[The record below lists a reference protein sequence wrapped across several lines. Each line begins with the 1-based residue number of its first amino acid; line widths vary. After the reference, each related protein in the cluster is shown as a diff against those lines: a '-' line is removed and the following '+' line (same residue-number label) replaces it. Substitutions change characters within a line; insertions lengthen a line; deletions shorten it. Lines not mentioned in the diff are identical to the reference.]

1 MSNLSAQERAE
12 KNFRERIY
20 YWENVKKLTP
30 ELAIEKAKNPRPK
43 RTRKASEIQTIE
55 AAQQNEKSDLQE
67 PENQKSDLPKPE
79 NQKSEIS
86 DPTPEQIQTEIDRLK
101 RLGVMTEI
109 TCSSAGNNLQKQPEK
124 NPENAPPDNSIEL
137 GICILVA
144 ICAAGI
150 LVKNTAEVWNY
161 SVEGWIKAA
170 ILEIGICGFSI
181 YRPHDNVLNVLTKLV
196 AGALI
201 GLSLMTQYTGVAR
214 HESNAVS
221 MVESSEETISNLR
234 TALTLAKETHS
245 LAAKW
250 QKAETLKE
258 VNKATEKLNIALEAK
273 QKPAAVASDVSV
285 VKLSS
290 IVELCYRAAFMLV
303 FIGFSARTRQLLQK
317 ALRRRGIN
325 LITNVGAVN

>member
-12 KNFRERIY
+12 KNFRSRIY
-20 YWENVKKLTP
+20 YNQNVKGMTP
-30 ELAIEKAKNPRPK
+30 ELALEKAKNPRPK
-43 RTRKASEIQTIE
+43 RIRNPAIHIAEIPLL
-55 AAQQNEKSDLQE
+55 KSDDQN
-67 PENQKSDLPKPE
+67 PENNLPEPE

-101 RLGVMTEI
+101 RLGLMTEI
-109 TCSSAGNNLQKQPEK
+109 TCSSAGNNIQKQPEK
-124 NPENAPPDNSIEL
+124 NPENTPPDNSIEL
-137 GICILVA
+137 GVCILVA
-144 ICAAGI
+144 VCAAGI

-181 YRPHDNVLNVLTKLV
+181 YRPHDIVLNVLTKLV

-221 MVESSEETISNLR
+221 MVESSEETINNLR
-234 TALTLAKETHS
+234 SALTLAVKTHKS
-245 LAAKW
+245 AAKW

-258 VNKATEKLNIALEAK
+258 VNKATEKLNQALEAK
-273 QKPAAVASDVSV
+273 QKPAAALVADVSV

-290 IVELCYRAAFMLV
+290 VVELCYRAAFMLV
-303 FIGFSARTRQLLQK
+303 LIGFSARTRQLLQK

-325 LITNVGAVN
+325 LITNVSAVN